1 MRDCDKCEVMEYNR
15 DLEEECENLSEENR
29 MLKEALKKDMTEEEF
44 LKSILMEHFFKAEES
59 NE

>member
-15 DLEEECENLSEENR
+15 DLEEECENLAEENR

-44 LKSILMEHFFKAEES
+44 LKSILMEHFFKVEES